1 MDKTISKNKLFYASC
16 IALLVT
22 AMTFAIRAGILLEL
36 GEDFKLNNYQLGW
49 VNSMAFWGFPVATI
63 FGGLLYNYFGPKKLL
78 VAAFISHLIGLVMTI
93 YADGFTTL
101 MLSSFLI
108 GFANGSVEAACNPLI
123 ADMYSDNRTTMLN
136 KFHVWFPGGI
146 VIGALATTFLN
157 SIGLGWQLKIAIMI
171 IPTLIYGYMFFKA
184 IFPKSE
190 NIDTDTAKNIYSL
203 GPIVHLFIGLV
214 IYVIIALI
222 FGSSIEDIGIIDF
235 ANRSTVILLL
245 TVVPLVIYGFYK
257 SNKTGL
263 LFTFIAICMTLT
275 ATTELGTQ
283 QWLQPLLEKSGASP
297 MLILAMVTGIMAV
310 GRYFAGPIVH
320 KFNPIG
326 VLFMSAI
333 VSTFA
338 IYLMS
343 VVDGTALYGAA
354 ILFAFGVCYFWPT
367 MIGFVSEYMPST
379 GALGMSVAGGMGM
392 FATGIWN
399 PIIGSWIDTNTQIA
413 LDGGL
418 TQDLAE
424 IAAGKATL
432 GNMTYFPLILIV
444 FFGILFIYR
453 NKLEERR
460 VSQSVH

>member
-1 MDKTISKNKLFYASC
+1 MDTTISKKILFNASC
-16 IALLVT
+16 IALIVT
-22 AMTFAIRAGILLEL
+22 AMTFAIRAGILVEL
-36 GEDFKLNNYQLGW
+36 GNDFNLNNTQLGW
-49 VNSMAFWGFPVATI
+49 INSMAFWGFPVATI

-78 VAAFISHLIGLVMTI
+78 VAAFLSHLVGLVMTI

-101 MLSSFLI
+101 LISSFLI

-123 ADMYSDNRTTMLN
+123 ADMYSNNRTTMLN

-146 VIGALATTFLN
+146 VIGALATNFMN
-157 SIGLGWQLKIAIMI
+157 SFGLGWQLKIAIMI
-171 IPTLIYGYMFFKA
+171 LPTLIYGYMFFKA
-184 IFPKSE
+184 LFPKSE
-190 NIDTDTAKNIYSL
+190 NIDTDTSNNI
-203 GPIVHLFIGLV
+203 
-214 IYVIIALI
+214 
-222 FGSSIEDIGIIDF
+222 
-235 ANRSTVILLL
+235 
-245 TVVPLVIYGFYK
+245 K
-257 SNKTGL
+257 S
-263 LFTFIAICMTLT
+263 LFTPLFVFVAVCMTLT

-320 KFNPIG
+320 KLNPIG

-333 VSTFA
+333 VSTVA
-338 IYLMS
+338 IYMMS
-343 VVDGTALYGAA
+343 IVDGTMLYGAS

-367 MIGFVSEYMPST
+367 MIGFVSEYMPKT
-379 GALGMSVAGGMGM
+379 GALGMSLVGGMGM

-399 PIIGSWIDTNTQIA
+399 PIIGSWIDTNTQTA
-413 LDGGL
+413 LDSGL

-444 FFGILFIYR
+444 FFGILFLNR
-453 NKLEERR
+453 KNLEKLR
-460 VSQSVH
+460 VNG

>member
-1 MDKTISKNKLFYASC
+1 MDTTISKKILFNASC
-16 IALLVT
+16 IALIVT
-22 AMTFAIRAGILLEL
+22 AMTFAIRAGILVEL
-36 GEDFKLNNYQLGW
+36 GNDFNLNNTQLGW
-49 VNSMAFWGFPVATI
+49 INSMAFWGFPVATI

-78 VAAFISHLIGLVMTI
+78 VAAFISHLVGLVMTI

-101 MLSSFLI
+101 LISSFLI

-123 ADMYSDNRTTMLN
+123 ADMYSNNRTTMLN

-146 VIGALATTFLN
+146 VIGALATNFMN
-157 SIGLGWQLKIAIMI
+157 SFGLGWQLKIAIMI
-171 IPTLIYGYMFFKA
+171 LPTLIYGYMFFKA
-184 IFPKSE
+184 LFPKSE
-190 NIDTDTAKNIYSL
+190 NIDTDTSNNIKSL
-203 GPIVHLFIGLV
+203 FTPLFIFV
-214 IYVIIALI
+214 AV
-222 FGSSIEDIGIIDF
+222 
-235 ANRSTVILLL
+235 
-245 TVVPLVIYGFYK
+245 
-257 SNKTGL
+257 
-263 LFTFIAICMTLT
+263 CMTLT

-320 KFNPIG
+320 TLNPIG

-333 VSTFA
+333 VSTIA
-338 IYLMS
+338 IYMMS
-343 VVDGTALYGAA
+343 IVDGTMLYGAA

-367 MIGFVSEYMPST
+367 MIGFVSEYMPKT
-379 GALGMSVAGGMGM
+379 GALGMSLVGGMGM

-399 PIIGSWIDTNTQIA
+399 PIIGSWIDNNTQTA
-413 LDGGL
+413 LDSGL

-444 FFGILFIYR
+444 FFGILFLNR
-453 NKLEERR
+453 KNLEKLR
-460 VSQSVH
+460 VNG

>member
-1 MDKTISKNKLFYASC
+1 MDTTISKKILFNASC
-16 IALLVT
+16 IALIVT
-22 AMTFAIRAGILLEL
+22 AMTFAIRAGILVEL
-36 GEDFKLNNYQLGW
+36 GNDFNLNNTQLGW
-49 VNSMAFWGFPVATI
+49 INSMAFWGFPVATI

-78 VAAFISHLIGLVMTI
+78 VAAFLSHLIGLVMTI

-101 MLSSFLI
+101 LISSFLI

-123 ADMYSDNRTTMLN
+123 ADMYSNNRTTMLN

-146 VIGALATTFLN
+146 VIGALATNFMN
-157 SIGLGWQLKIAIMI
+157 SFGLGWQLKIAIMI
-171 IPTLIYGYMFFKA
+171 LPTLIYGYMFFKA
-184 IFPKSE
+184 LFPKSE
-190 NIDTDTAKNIYSL
+190 NIDTDTSNNIKSL
-203 GPIVHLFIGLV
+203 FTPLFIFV
-214 IYVIIALI
+214 
-222 FGSSIEDIGIIDF
+222 
-235 ANRSTVILLL
+235 
-245 TVVPLVIYGFYK
+245 
-257 SNKTGL
+257 
-263 LFTFIAICMTLT
+263 AICMTLT

-320 KFNPIG
+320 KLNPIG

-333 VSTFA
+333 VSTVA
-338 IYLMS
+338 IYMMS
-343 VVDGTALYGAA
+343 IADGTMLYGAS

-367 MIGFVSEYMPST
+367 MIGFVSEYMPKT
-379 GALGMSVAGGMGM
+379 GALGMSLVGGMGM

-399 PIIGSWIDTNTQIA
+399 PIIGSWIDTNTQTA
-413 LDGGL
+413 LDSGL

-444 FFGILFIYR
+444 FFGILFLNR
-453 NKLEERR
+453 KNLEKLR
-460 VSQSVH
+460 VNG

>member
-1 MDKTISKNKLFYASC
+1 MDTTISKKILFNASC
-16 IALLVT
+16 IALIVT
-22 AMTFAIRAGILLEL
+22 AMTFAIRAGILVEL
-36 GEDFKLNNYQLGW
+36 GNDFNLNNTQLGW
-49 VNSMAFWGFPVATI
+49 INSMAFWGFPVATI

-78 VAAFISHLIGLVMTI
+78 VAAFLSHLVGLVMTI

-101 MLSSFLI
+101 LISSFLI

-123 ADMYSDNRTTMLN
+123 ADMYSNNRTTMLN

-146 VIGALATTFLN
+146 VIGALATNFMN
-157 SIGLGWQLKIAIMI
+157 SFGLGWQLKIAIMI
-171 IPTLIYGYMFFKA
+171 LPTLIYGYMFFKA
-184 IFPKSE
+184 LFPKSE
-190 NIDTDTAKNIYSL
+190 NIDTDTSNNIKSL
-203 GPIVHLFIGLV
+203 FTPLFIFV
-214 IYVIIALI
+214 AV
-222 FGSSIEDIGIIDF
+222 
-235 ANRSTVILLL
+235 
-245 TVVPLVIYGFYK
+245 
-257 SNKTGL
+257 
-263 LFTFIAICMTLT
+263 CMTLT

-320 KFNPIG
+320 KLNPIG

-333 VSTFA
+333 VSTVA
-338 IYLMS
+338 IYMMS
-343 VVDGTALYGAA
+343 IVDGTMLYGAS

-367 MIGFVSEYMPST
+367 MIGFVSEYMPKT
-379 GALGMSVAGGMGM
+379 GALGMSLVGGMGI

-399 PIIGSWIDTNTQIA
+399 PIIGSWIDTNTQTA
-413 LDGGL
+413 LDSGL

-444 FFGILFIYR
+444 FFGILFLNR
-453 NKLEERR
+453 KNLEKLR
-460 VSQSVH
+460 VNG

>member
-1 MDKTISKNKLFYASC
+1 MDTTISKKILFNASC
-16 IALLVT
+16 IALIVT
-22 AMTFAIRAGILLEL
+22 AMTFAIRAGILVEL
-36 GEDFKLNNYQLGW
+36 GNDFNLNNTQLGW
-49 VNSMAFWGFPVATI
+49 INSMAFWGFPVATI

-78 VAAFISHLIGLVMTI
+78 VAAFLSHLIGLVMTI

-101 MLSSFLI
+101 LISSFLI

-123 ADMYSDNRTTMLN
+123 ADMYSNNRTTMLN

-146 VIGALATTFLN
+146 VIGALATNFMN
-157 SIGLGWQLKIAIMI
+157 SLGLGWQLKIAIMI
-171 IPTLIYGYMFFKA
+171 VPTLIYGFMFFKA
-184 IFPKSE
+184 LFPKSE
-190 NIDTDTAKNIYSL
+190 NIDTDTSNNIKSL
-203 GPIVHLFIGLV
+203 FSLLFI
-214 IYVIIALI
+214 
-222 FGSSIEDIGIIDF
+222 
-235 ANRSTVILLL
+235 
-245 TVVPLVIYGFYK
+245 
-257 SNKTGL
+257 
-263 LFTFIAICMTLT
+263 FIAICMTLT

-320 KFNPIG
+320 KLNPIG

-333 VSTFA
+333 VSTVA
-338 IYLMS
+338 IYMMS
-343 VVDGTALYGAA
+343 IVDGTMLYGAS

-367 MIGFVSEYMPST
+367 MIGFVSEYMPKT
-379 GALGMSVAGGMGM
+379 GALGMSLVGGMGM

-399 PIIGSWIDTNTQIA
+399 PIIGSWIDTNTQTA
-413 LDGGL
+413 LDSGL

-444 FFGILFIYR
+444 FFGILFLNR
-453 NKLEERR
+453 KNLEKLR
-460 VSQSVH
+460 VNG

>member
-1 MDKTISKNKLFYASC
+1 MDTTISKKILFNASC
-16 IALLVT
+16 IALIVT
-22 AMTFAIRAGILLEL
+22 AMTFAIRAGILVEL
-36 GEDFKLNNYQLGW
+36 GNDFNLNNTQLGW
-49 VNSMAFWGFPVATI
+49 INSMAFWGFPVATI

-78 VAAFISHLIGLVMTI
+78 VAAFLSHLIGLVMTI

-101 MLSSFLI
+101 LISSFLI

-123 ADMYSDNRTTMLN
+123 ADMYSNNRTTMLN

-146 VIGALATTFLN
+146 VIGALATNFMN
-157 SIGLGWQLKIAIMI
+157 SFGLGWQLKIAIMI
-171 IPTLIYGYMFFKA
+171 LPTLIYGYMFFKA
-184 IFPKSE
+184 LFPKSE
-190 NIDTDTAKNIYSL
+190 NIDTDTSNNIKSL
-203 GPIVHLFIGLV
+203 FTPLFIFV
-214 IYVIIALI
+214 AV
-222 FGSSIEDIGIIDF
+222 
-235 ANRSTVILLL
+235 
-245 TVVPLVIYGFYK
+245 
-257 SNKTGL
+257 
-263 LFTFIAICMTLT
+263 CMTLT

-320 KFNPIG
+320 KLNPIG

-333 VSTFA
+333 VSTVA
-338 IYLMS
+338 IYMMS
-343 VVDGTALYGAA
+343 IADGTMLYGAS

-367 MIGFVSEYMPST
+367 MIGFVSEYMPKT
-379 GALGMSVAGGMGM
+379 GALGMSLVGGMGM

-399 PIIGSWIDTNTQIA
+399 PIIGSWIDTNTQTA
-413 LDGGL
+413 LDSGL

-444 FFGILFIYR
+444 FFGILFLNR
-453 NKLEERR
+453 KNLEKLR
-460 VSQSVH
+460 VNG

>member
-1 MDKTISKNKLFYASC
+1 MDTTISKKILFNASC
-16 IALLVT
+16 IALIVT
-22 AMTFAIRAGILLEL
+22 AMTFAIRAGILVEL
-36 GEDFKLNNYQLGW
+36 GNDFNLNNTQLGW
-49 VNSMAFWGFPVATI
+49 INSMAFWGFPVATI

-78 VAAFISHLIGLVMTI
+78 VAAFLSHLVGLVMTI

-101 MLSSFLI
+101 LISSFLI

-123 ADMYSDNRTTMLN
+123 ADMYSNNRTTMLN

-146 VIGALATTFLN
+146 VIGALATNFMN
-157 SIGLGWQLKIAIMI
+157 SFGLGWQLKIAIMI
-171 IPTLIYGYMFFKA
+171 LPTLIYGYMFSKA
-184 IFPKSE
+184 LFPKSE
-190 NIDTDTAKNIYSL
+190 NIDTDTSNNIKSL
-203 GPIVHLFIGLV
+203 FTPLFIFV
-214 IYVIIALI
+214 AV
-222 FGSSIEDIGIIDF
+222 
-235 ANRSTVILLL
+235 
-245 TVVPLVIYGFYK
+245 
-257 SNKTGL
+257 
-263 LFTFIAICMTLT
+263 CMTLT

-320 KFNPIG
+320 KLNPIG

-333 VSTFA
+333 VSTVA
-338 IYLMS
+338 IYMMS
-343 VVDGTALYGAA
+343 IVDGTMLYGAS

-367 MIGFVSEYMPST
+367 MIGFVSEYMPKT
-379 GALGMSVAGGMGM
+379 GALGMSLVGGMGM

-399 PIIGSWIDTNTQIA
+399 PIIGSWIDTNTQTA
-413 LDGGL
+413 LDSGL

-444 FFGILFIYR
+444 FFGILFLNR
-453 NKLEERR
+453 KNLEKLR
-460 VSQSVH
+460 VNG